1 MPTSAFDI
9 CENAAA
15 DLDRLWDSDSKAAAA
30 VVVALDE
37 VLVDPELIK
46 KLTTRG
52 DVDFRTQR
60 LGIKR
65 WREAQRSPN
74 NLWRF
79 RILDT
84 PATSYRVVYGFHW
97 QLRHV
102 CVLAIAHK
110 DQLDYD
116 NLDQDLSE
124 RILADWF
131 EITGGQ
137 NT

>member
-46 KLTTRG
+46 KLTTQG

-102 CVLAIAHK
+102 CVLAIA
-110 DQLDYD
+110 QGSVGL
-116 NLDQDLSE
+116 
-124 RILADWF
+124 
-131 EITGGQ
+131 
-137 NT
+137 

>member
-1 MPTSAFDI
+1 MPASAFDI
-9 CENAAA
+9 CENATA
-15 DLDRLWDSDSKAAAA
+15 DLDRLWDSDPKAAAA

-37 VLVDPELIK
+37 VLADPALIR
-46 KLTTRG
+46 KLTTHG
-52 DVDFRTQR
+52 DVQFQTHR

-65 WREAQRSPN
+65 WREAQRSFN

-116 NLDQDLSE
+116 NLDEDLSE

-137 NT
+137 DT

>member
-1 MPTSAFDI
+1 MAASAFDI

-15 DLDRLWDSDSKAAAA
+15 DLDRLWDSDPRAAAA

-37 VLVDPELIK
+37 VLADPALIE
-46 KLTTRG
+46 KLTTQG
-52 DVDFRTQR
+52 DVEFKTQR
-60 LGIKR
+60 LGIKK

-79 RILDT
+79 RILNT
-84 PATSYRVVYGFHW
+84 PATSYRIVYGFHW
-97 QLRHV
+97 QFRHV

-110 DQLDYD
+110 DKLNYD
-116 NLDQDLSE
+116 NLDEDLSE
-124 RILADWF
+124 RILSDWF

-137 NT
+137 DT

>member
-1 MPTSAFDI
+1 MPGSTFDI
-9 CENAAA
+9 CENADA
-15 DLDRLWDSDSKAAAA
+15 DLDRLWDSDPKAAAA

-37 VLVDPELIK
+37 VQADPELID
-46 KLTTRG
+46 KLTTHG
-52 DVDFRTQR
+52 DVEFETQR
-60 LGIKR
+60 LGIKQ
-65 WREAQRSPN
+65 WREAQRANN

-79 RILDT
+79 RIFDT

-102 CVLAIAHK
+102 CILAVGHK

-116 NLDQDLSE
+116 NLDRDLSE

-131 EITGGQ
+131 DITGGQ
-137 NT
+137 DT

>member
-1 MPTSAFDI
+1 MYSA
-9 CENAAA
+9 
-15 DLDRLWDSDSKAAAA
+15 RLRVWS
-30 VVVALDE
+30 
-37 VLVDPELIK
+37 
-46 KLTTRG
+46 
-52 DVDFRTQR
+52 
-60 LGIKR
+60 
-65 WREAQRSPN
+65 SP

-84 PATSYRVVYGFHW
+84 PATSYRIVCGFHW

-110 DQLDYD
+110 DKLDYD
-116 NLDQDLSE
+116 NLDEDLSE

-137 NT
+137 DT

>member
-15 DLDRLWDSDSKAAAA
+15 DLDRLWDSDPKAAAA

-37 VLVDPELIK
+37 VLADPALIE
-46 KLTTRG
+46 KLTTQG
-52 DVDFRTQR
+52 DVEFETQR
-60 LGIKR
+60 LGIKK

-79 RILDT
+79 RILNT

-102 CVLAIAHK
+102 CVLAITHK
-110 DQLDYD
+110 DQLNYD
-116 NLDQDLSE
+116 NLDEDLSE
-124 RILADWF
+124 RILSDWF
-131 EITGGQ
+131 EISGGQ
-137 NT
+137 DT

>member
-1 MPTSAFDI
+1 MATSAFDI

-46 KLTTRG
+46 KLTTQG
-52 DVDFRTQR
+52 DVDFKTQK

-84 PATSYRVVYGFHW
+84 PATSYRVVYGFLW
-97 QLRHV
+97 QFRHV

-137 NT
+137 ST

>member
-1 MPTSAFDI
+1 MPASTFDI
-9 CENAAA
+9 CESADA
-15 DLDRLWDSDSKAAAA
+15 DLDRLWDNDPKAAAA

-37 VLVDPELIK
+37 VQADPELIE

-52 DVDFRTQR
+52 DVEFETQR
-60 LGIKR
+60 LGIKQ
-65 WREAQRSPN
+65 WREAQRANN

-97 QLRHV
+97 QLRHI
-102 CVLAIAHK
+102 CILAIGHK

-116 NLDQDLSE
+116 NLDKDLSE

-131 EITGGQ
+131 DITGGQ
-137 NT
+137 GT

>member
-1 MPTSAFDI
+1 MPQSAFDI
-9 CENAAA
+9 SENAAA
-15 DLDRLWDSDSKAAAA
+15 DLDRLWDVDAKAAAA

-37 VLVDPELIK
+37 VLADPALIE
-46 KLTTRG
+46 KLTTQG
-52 DVDFRTQR
+52 DVQFQTQR

-65 WREAQRSPN
+65 WREAQRSSN

-110 DQLDYD
+110 DKLDYD
-116 NLDQDLSE
+116 SLDKDLSE
-124 RILADWF
+124 RILSDWF
-131 EITGGQ
+131 EITGGPD
-137 NT
+137 T

>member
-15 DLDRLWDSDSKAAAA
+15 DLDRLWDSDPKAAAA

-37 VLVDPELIK
+37 VLADPALIE
-46 KLTTRG
+46 KLTTQG
-52 DVDFRTQR
+52 DVEFETQR
-60 LGIKR
+60 LGIKK

-79 RILDT
+79 RILNT

-110 DQLDYD
+110 DQLNYD
-116 NLDQDLSE
+116 NLDEDLPE
-124 RILADWF
+124 RILSDWF
-131 EITGGQ
+131 EISGGQ
-137 NT
+137 DT

>member
-1 MPTSAFDI
+1 MPTCAFDI

-15 DLDRLWDSDSKAAAA
+15 DLDRLWDIDSKAAAA

-37 VLVDPELIK
+37 VLVDSELIK
-46 KLTTRG
+46 KLTTQG

-102 CVLAIAHK
+102 CVLAIVHK
-110 DQLDYD
+110 DKLDYD

-131 EITGGQ
+131 EITDGQ

>member
-1 MPTSAFDI
+1 MPASTFDI
-9 CENAAA
+9 CENADA
-15 DLDRLWDSDSKAAAA
+15 DLDRLWDSDPKAAAA

-37 VLVDPELIK
+37 VQADPELIE

-52 DVDFRTQR
+52 DVEFETQR
-60 LGIKR
+60 LGIKQ
-65 WREAQRSPN
+65 WREAQRANN

-79 RILDT
+79 RIFDT

-102 CVLAIAHK
+102 CILAIGHK

-116 NLDQDLSE
+116 NLDKDLSE

-131 EITGGQ
+131 DITGGQ
-137 NT
+137 DT

>member
-46 KLTTRG
+46 KLTTQG
-52 DVDFRTQR
+52 DVYFRTQR

>member
-46 KLTTRG
+46 KLTTQG